1 MSLDFFFEPKKLNEA
16 IEVQSGSIV
25 SKALIQKKEGSL
37 SLFAFDTG
45 QALSEHT
52 SPYDAFIYVIEGE
65 GKIII
70 GGKENLVKE
79 GDAIS
84 LPKDIPHSV
93 KAEKPFKM
101 LLFMIK
107 G

>member
-1 MSLDFFFEPKKLNEA
+1 MSLDLFFEPENLKNS
-16 IEVQSGSIV
+16 IEIQKGSIV

-37 SLFAFDTG
+37 SLFAFDKG

-52 SPYDAFIYVIEGE
+52 APFDAFIYIIEGE
-65 GKIII
+65 AEIRVGMKKNI
-70 GGKENLVKE
+70 VRE
-79 GDAIS
+79 GEAIA
-84 LPKDIPHSV
+84 LPKDIPHAV

>member
-1 MSLDFFFEPKKLNEA
+1 MSLELFLNPQELKKA
-16 IEVQSGSIV
+16 IEVQKGSIV

-37 SLFAFDTG
+37 SLFAFDEG

-52 SPYDAFIYVIEGE
+52 SPYDAFIYIIEGEAEIKVGGRESKVIEGQ
-65 GKIII
+65 
-70 GGKENLVKE
+70 
-79 GDAIS
+79 AIA

-93 KAEKPFKM
+93 KAKKPFKM
-101 LLFMIK
+101 LLIMIK

>member
-1 MSLDFFFEPKKLNEA
+1 MSLDLFLEPKILKES
-16 IEVQSGSIV
+16 IEFQKGSIV

-37 SLFAFDTG
+37 SLFAFDEG

-52 SPYDAFIYVIEGE
+52 SPFNAFIYIIEGE
-65 GKIII
+65 AEIKVGEKL
-70 GGKENLVKE
+70 NLVKE
-79 GDAIS
+79 GQAIA
-84 LPKDIPHSV
+84 LPKDIPHAV
-93 KAEKPFKM
+93 KAKKQFKM

>member
-1 MSLDFFFEPKKLNEA
+1 MSLDTFGTPKELKGA
-16 IEVQSGSIV
+16 IEYQENSIV

-37 SLFAFDTG
+37 SLFAFDKN

-52 SPYDAFIYVIEGE
+52 SPYDAFIYIIEGDALI
-65 GKIII
+65 KI

-79 GDAIS
+79 GEAIA

-101 LLFMIK
+101 LLIMIK

>member
-1 MSLDFFFEPKKLNEA
+1 MSLEIFLEPTELKKS
-16 IEVQSGSIV
+16 IEIQKGSIV

-37 SLFAFDTG
+37 SLFAFDEG

-52 SPYDAFIYVIEGE
+52 APYDAFIYIIEGE
-65 GKIII
+65 AQIKVGER
-70 GGKENLVKE
+70 ENTVKE
-79 GDAIS
+79 GEAIA
-84 LPKDIPHSV
+84 LPKNIPHAV
-93 KAEKPFKM
+93 NAKKPFKM

>member
-1 MSLDFFFEPKKLNEA
+1 MSLDLFLEPKILKES
-16 IEVQSGSIV
+16 IEFQKGSIV

-37 SLFAFDTG
+37 SLFAFDEG

-52 SPYDAFIYVIEGE
+52 SPFNAFIYIIEGE
-65 GKIII
+65 AEIKVGEKL
-70 GGKENLVKE
+70 NLVKE
-79 GDAIS
+79 GQAIA

-93 KAEKPFKM
+93 KAKKQFKM

>member
-1 MSLDFFFEPKKLNEA
+1 MSLEIFSNPKKLKDS
-16 IEVQSGSIV
+16 IQVQKGSIV
-25 SKALIQKKEGSL
+25 SIALIQKKEGSL
-37 SLFAFDTG
+37 SLFAFDEG

-52 SPYDAFIYVIEGE
+52 SPYDAFIYIIEGE
-65 GKIII
+65 AEIKVGER
-70 GGKENLVKE
+70 ENNLKE
-79 GDAIS
+79 GEAVA

-93 KAEKPFKM
+93 KAKKPFKM

>member
-1 MSLDFFFEPKKLNEA
+1 MSLEIFLEPKELKNS
-16 IEVQSGSIV
+16 IEIQKGSIV
-25 SKALIQKKEGSL
+25 SKALKQKKEGSL
-37 SLFAFDTG
+37 SLFAFDEG

-52 SPYDAFIYVIEGE
+52 APYDAFIYVFEGE
-65 GKIII
+65 AEIKVGER
-70 GGKENLVKE
+70 ENIVKE
-79 GDAIS
+79 GQAIA

-93 KAEKPFKM
+93 KAKKPFKM